1 MGKFISRREFLKGA
15 AAAGAS
21 AAVLGAFHFPAMAE
35 STDKY
40 TPGTYT
46 DTEETNYSSITVTM
60 TFSADAITDCLIES
74 SGEQDLLTADKKEAM
89 GKAIVEGQGTEVD
102 AISGCTLGESV
113 KAIET
118 AVAKCIAEASGEE
131 YQEPEA
137 APVTG
142 RVEGYCGPGDW
153 LGEAPEDPAD
163 YEDAGTYD
171 VIVLGGGHAGIGAAF
186 GAVDEGAT
194 VAVVEKQAW
203 GNFVDLDGTGSNM
216 GGWYG
221 EDIGHV
227 NSQFLIDRGY
237 GPFDTGDITSEF
249 CKRAAGR
256 VNPEIIKNFV
266 QYSGQMFDRYHE
278 IYDSYEAERKENDSN
293 VYLSSTAVIVPKAT
307 GDGSTGDQWVDGE
320 PAGGEGYYDMSDMF
334 AYPLCNTQAAY
345 GQQNA
350 EYPIECG
357 GYKTWPCNAQFYG
370 YQGNNIEYVHKYV
383 VKYVQES
390 EGCTWDFER
399 EGIKLIQD
407 DSGKVTGLY
416 AKDAD
421 GKYYRYNCNKGVIL
435 CSGDFI
441 GNPEMCWALLNEGM
455 EWGERAGA
463 TADSWTSAG
472 GRNGAGHKMA
482 CWAGGMIEPS
492 PRGWMGL
499 GGGANGPWGGAPFLA
514 LNSRGKRFMN
524 EGAMSQVAAV
534 TLRQP
539 AGLCCYVT
547 DANWRETLKAAPLD
561 HGSPNF
567 GMQDY
572 WDKMEAD
579 MDAAVPGQSN
589 TVTIANLAERTQMA
603 GSVYCANTLEELA
616 DLLGYTGAA
625 KDMFLSQI
633 EHYNE
638 LCKAGADTD
647 YGKDAKYMVPV
658 ETAPFYGGTSAT
670 SHSSNPMMVTMSG
683 LVTDETQNVL
693 DHDWNPIEGLYAAGN
708 CLGGRY
714 GFGYSTP
721 FAGNSV
727 GMAITHGWIAGHQA
741 ASDAAFLG
749 VPVEAVAAPEG
760 MGGPGGPGGG
770 PGGPGGAPGG
780 EGEAATEAETQGA

>member
-1 MGKFISRREFLKGA
+1 MGKYLSRREFLKGT
-15 AAAGAS
+15 AAAGLS
-21 AAVLGAFHFPAMAE
+21 AAAMGLFHLPVKAE
-35 STDKY
+35 EGSDKY
-40 TPGTYT
+40 IPGTYT
-46 DTEETNYSSITVTM
+46 DTEETGYSSVTVTM
-60 TFSADAITDCLIES
+60 EFSSDAITSCEITSE
-74 SGEQDLLTADKKEAM
+74 GAQDLLTDDKKQAM
-89 GKAIVEGQGTEVD
+89 AAAIVEGQSSDVD
-102 AISGCTLGESV
+102 AVTSCSLGASV
-113 KAIET
+113 AAIQT
-118 AVAKCIAEASGEE
+118 AVAKCIAQATGTE
-131 YQEPEA
+131 YEEPEA

-142 RVEGYCGPGDW
+142 RVPGYCGPGDW
-153 LGEAPEDPAD
+153 LGEAPADPET

-194 VAVVEKQAW
+194 VAVIEKQPW
-203 GNFVDLDGTGSNM
+203 GNFVDLEGTGANM

-237 GPFDTGDITSEF
+237 GPYNTGEIVSEF

-256 VNPEIIKNFV
+256 VNPEILKNFV
-266 QYSGQMFDRYHE
+266 QYSGPMFDRYKE

-293 VYLSSTAVIVPKAT
+293 VYLADTAVIVPKAT

-320 PAGGEGYYDMSDMF
+320 PAGGEGYYDMSNMF

-350 EYPIECG
+350 VYPIDCG

-370 YQGNNIEYVHKYV
+370 YQGNNIEYIHKYI
-383 VKYVQES
+383 VKYVSET

-407 DSGKVTGLY
+407 ESGKVTGLF
-416 AKDAD
+416 AKNAD
-421 GKYYRYNCNKGVIL
+421 GNWYKYSCNKGVIL
-435 CSGDFI
+435 AAGDFI

-472 GRNGAGHKMA
+472 GRNGQGHKMA
-482 CWAGGMIEPS
+482 CWAGAMIEPS

-514 LNSRGKRFMN
+514 LNARGKRYMN
-524 EGAMSQVAAV
+524 EGAMAQAGAV
-534 TLRQP
+534 PLRQP
-539 AGLCCYVT
+539 AGLLCYVT

-567 GMQDY
+567 GMKDY
-572 WDKMEAD
+572 WDKIEQD
-579 MDAAVPGQSN
+579 MDAAVPGQEN

-603 GSVYCANTLEELA
+603 GSVWCANTLDELA
-616 DLLGYTGAA
+616 DLLGYKGGA
-625 KDMFLSQI
+625 KENFLKEI

-647 YGKDAKYMVPV
+647 YGKDPVYMIPI
-658 ETAPFYGGTSAT
+658 ETPPFYGGTGSS

-693 DHDWNPIEGLYAAGN
+693 NKDWEPIEGLYASGN

-714 GFGYSTP
+714 GMGYSTP

-741 ASDAAFLG
+741 ASDGEFLG
-749 VPVEAVAAPEG
+749 RPTEAMEAPAG
-760 MGGPGGPGGG
+760 GFGPGGPGPGGPG
-770 PGGPGGAPGG
+770 PGGPGPG
-780 EGEAATEAETQGA
+780 